1 MSENPFETQAY
12 LYAGEVPPVGGKS
25 VPSGL
30 QFNLTLCL
38 ILAIFGILG
47 SCAGGCGLAFTELT
61 QNQSLTN
68 PAAVPPDGDPLVT
81 SDEIDFSI
89 DMGSPPVSFDSS
101 DGANVSF
108 NADAPSV
115 NGISSSFEIDA
126 TTGSESELSG
136 LELQSQLQ
144 QVGRHPVLRI
154 SNVIVLLFG
163 LVTSIVLLLA
173 SVKGMRRQSEAPK
186 SMAFALALAIFY
198 KGTGIAFGF
207 LGVIITWKEMSNLLE
222 SGIVEEPMVAVFH
235 FSMWAAIG
243 FSVFA
248 IFLAVL
254 MAGYYVYA
262 RGVFKR
268 SDVLAY
274 FDSK

>member
-1 MSENPFETQAY
+1 MSDNPFEAQTA
-12 LYAGEVPPVGGKS
+12 PHVGGIAPVDVQS
-25 VPSGL
+25 APSGL
-30 QFNLTLCL
+30 QFNLTVCL

-61 QNQSLTN
+61 QNQSFTSPTAEA
-68 PAAVPPDGDPLVT
+68 PAGAFEMGYPVVPV
-81 SDEIDFSI
+81 
-89 DMGSPPVSFDSS
+89 DSS
-101 DGANVSF
+101 DGANFSF
-108 NADAPSV
+108 DADAPSLD
-115 NGISSSFEIDA
+115 GISSSIEIDA
-126 TTGSESELSG
+126 TTDLESELSD
-136 LELQSQLQ
+136 LDLQSQLQ
-144 QVGRHPVLRI
+144 QVGRHPILRI

-173 SVKGMRRQSEAPK
+173 SIKGMRRQLGAPK

-198 KGTGIAFGF
+198 KVTGIAFGF

>member
-1 MSENPFETQAY
+1 MSDNPFEAQTAPQ
-12 LYAGEVPPVGGKS
+12 VGGIAPVDVQS
-25 VPSGL
+25 APSGL
-30 QFNLTLCL
+30 QFLLTVCL
-38 ILAIFGILG
+38 ILAILGILG
-47 SCAGGCGLAFTELT
+47 SCMGGCGLALTELT
-61 QNQSLTN
+61 QNQSFTSPTAVA
-68 PAAVPPDGDPLVT
+68 PAGAL
-81 SDEIDFSI
+81 
-89 DMGSPPVSFDSS
+89 DMGSPAVPVDSS
-101 DGANVSF
+101 DGANLSF
-108 NADAPSV
+108 EADAPSV

-126 TTGSESELSG
+126 TTDLESEPSG

-144 QVGRHPVLRI
+144 QVGRHPILRI

-173 SVKGMRRQSEAPK
+173 SIKGMRRQFGAPK

-198 KGTGIAFGF
+198 KVTGIAFGV
-207 LGVIITWKEMSNLLE
+207 LGAIIIWREMSNLVE
-222 SGIVEEPMVAVFH
+222 SGIVEETMIVALQI
-235 FSMWAAIG
+235 STWAAVG

-248 IFLAVL
+248 IFLAAL

-268 SDVLAY
+268 GDVLAY